1 MYKHKKGCLTNL
13 HFPVSA
19 IDTPKI
25 QSVLGAPSLL
35 GFQSPPGF
43 TFSLNLH
50 LPQPILGVVRIASR
64 HVFFSI
70 FGGEAS
76 SHKQQIHLRKWSK
89 NSQQDGKML
98 LDKEAEKPFKQV
110 PTTVVEG
117 GRSHCP
123 YSITTLS
130 GSDSWREFQSK
141 L

>member
-1 MYKHKKGCLTNL
+1 MSTSPSVGHRYAEDTICARCSLSPRISVTTRL
-13 HFPVSA
+13 YFLFESA
-19 IDTPKI
+19 PATTD
-25 QSVLGAPSLL
+25 
-35 GFQSPPGF
+35 PGSGENCIP
-43 TFSLNLH
+43 TC
-50 LPQPILGVVRIASR
+50 
-64 HVFFSI
+64 FFSI